1 MKRNVAIVY
10 LSCAC
15 AWLISLVVALGIT
28 LANGT
33 LGSILG
39 GWFACAVALVLLLG
53 GATTAEYYMLKE
65 YE

>member
-33 LGSILG
+33 LGSILSS
-39 GWFACAVALVLLLG
+39 WFACAVALVLLLG
-53 GATTAEYYMLKE
+53 GATTAEYYMLRE

>member
-28 LANGT
+28 LADGSLNSL
-33 LGSILG
+33 LGS
-39 GWFACAVALVLLLG
+39 WCACAISLVLLIG
-53 GATTAEYYMLKE
+53 GATTAEYYMLRE

>member
-10 LSCAC
+10 LSCGC

-28 LANGT
+28 LTNGT

-39 GWFACAVALVLLLG
+39 GWFACVVELVLLLG
-53 GATTAEYYMLKE
+53 GASTAKYYMLRE